1 MPGMHGD
8 EPPVPL
14 QRKFVTRY
22 HPPNPEI
29 ESVPMRLRLRMLVL
43 APLVLAGCAERE
55 AEWARRGRESL
66 IGLNQSNIRM
76 CAGLPTGTAKDGTG
90 EIWMYEHAASA
101 PGGVAPPA
109 VTIPPGLNI
118 GGQPLT
124 GYCRMQLRF
133 VGGRVAEVQY
143 AGNTDI
149 GDARDAVCGQIV
161 RTCLGYAQA
170 SK

>member
-1 MPGMHGD
+1 M
-8 EPPVPL
+8 EASRRSTAL
-14 QRKFVTRY
+14 QIRNAISSRRISG
-22 HPPNPEI
+22 I
-29 ESVPMRLRLRMLVL
+29 EWGLMRLRLWMLLL
-43 APLVLAGCAERE
+43 APLVLDGCAERE

-76 CAGLPTGTAKDGTG
+76 CAGLPTGTVKDGAG

-101 PGGVAPPA
+101 PGGIAPPA

-118 GGQPLT
+118 GGQPLN

-133 VGGRVAEVQY
+133 VGGKVAEVQY

-161 RTCLGYAQA
+161 RTCLSYAQA
-170 SK
+170 GK